1 MLFVADRCP
10 ETVGNMVP
18 GHLLFPWIVQTFF
31 IFELLIYAQVISIID
46 VITQNPDCMADAVE
60 KE

>member
-10 ETVGNMVP
+10 ETVGNMVS
-18 GHLLFPWIVQTFF
+18 GYLLFPWIVQTFF

-46 VITQNPDCMADAVE
+46 VITQNPDCMAKAVE